1 MGLEPDVPAG
11 PFALK
16 RLVGWPFWIP
26 VRDWVIDGPWPRE
39 QHMSSPVTPR
49 RHTPME
55 GVSLPSF
62 IINVFIIEF
71 AIRARPFYPYGEY
84 TVC

>member
-1 MGLEPDVPAG
+1 MGLEPDVRAG

-49 RHTPME
+49 RHTPM
-55 GVSLPSF
+55 GKVFPFLHLSSMCLLLSLQ
-62 IINVFIIEF
+62 
-71 AIRARPFYPYGEY
+71 
-84 TVC
+84 